1 MRLYDQDSLSLC
13 RQPMSVYALYVILLV
28 LFCDLNVSSSRLEVV
43 SDNLAELVI
52 FYAEG
57 VLNDVGDIVLTRP
70 G

>member
-1 MRLYDQDSLSLC
+1 M
-13 RQPMSVYALYVILLV
+13 YALYVILLV

-43 SDNLAELVI
+43 SDNLTEFVI

-57 VLNDVGDIVLTRP
+57 VLNDIGDIVFAET